1 MASIKTQRGGP
12 KLHKLTLTGIGTLVA
27 AIAVASNAAA
37 TIDKPGPGLLGPP
50 VPAPVAPKPSSTTP
64 PKAPIKLPPPVL
76 TNTKV
81 VSPTPVG
88 KPTLTS
94 PQPIRIPAF

>member
-1 MASIKTQRGGP
+1 M
-12 KLHKLTLTGIGTLVA
+12 HKLTLTGIGTLVA
-27 AIAVASNAAA
+27 AVAFASNAAA
-37 TIDKPGPGLLGPP
+37 AIDKPGPGLLGPP

-81 VSPTPVG
+81 VSPTV
-88 KPTLTS
+88 TS